1 MNRFSKKF
9 VVLVLAALV
18 LAGVLAQ
25 ARVKKPKHKK
35 NLDLS
40 ANPLANVN
48 SKQPDKVLFD
58 KAMIA
63 MKKNR
68 FDVARLDL
76 QTMLNT
82 YPDSEYRMR
91 A

>member
-18 LAGVLAQ
+18 LAGVSAQ

-48 SKQPDKVLFD
+48 SKQGAV
-58 KAMIA
+58 
-63 MKKNR
+63 
-68 FDVARLDL
+68 
-76 QTMLNT
+76 
-82 YPDSEYRMR
+82 
-91 A
+91 